1 MPELLE
7 RPPSEAEALLAEKLD
22 RLAEAALAAVHAMEV
37 GDPDLIAQAKRRLGL
52 VLADL

>member
-7 RPPSEAEALLAEKLD
+7 RPLEEVLAEKLS
-22 RLAEAALAAVHAMEV
+22 LLEEASFALLTAIES
-37 GDPDLIAQAKRRLGL
+37 GDPDLIARAKRRLGL